1 MPLFTPAATRSGR
14 TAWPHVLA
22 AALVREAPSLGA
34 RPEHSS
40 ATPLPLPCHPLRW
53 APRPTGTSTRHW
65 PSRGTRPGRQPA
77 ESRVSALVSPL
88 PSAVPPPS
96 SASPFMGPSG
106 RPRGAHPNPLWSEL
120 SNPASDPHKDP
131 HEGPRPRLPVC
142 TGPRPAVC
150 PSRGALSPPGPVSK
164 NFSASGPLGPLLNRS
179 SHLATCAPLKHKF
192 TKTLVCTRHLQH
204 NSVYKCPSICSKQS
218 R

>member
-1 MPLFTPAATRSGR
+1 MPLFTPAATCSGR

-34 RPEHSS
+34 RPECSS
-40 ATPLPLPCHPLRW
+40 ATLLPPQGPAAHRDLHPTL
-53 APRPTGTSTRHW
+53 ALARHPPW
-65 PSRGTRPGRQPA
+65 TAACRVPS
-77 ESRVSALVSPL
+77 VSPCQSL
-88 PSAVPPPS
+88 VISSPP
-96 SASPFMGPSG
+96 ASQRLPFMGPSG